1 MAGADQSGSIDLRH
15 LALHHISMLSFGF
28 STLIDYLSWVVIL
41 TLGSKLVATMI
52 LLSVGKDV
60 WDRPGWGAIL
70 WWVTKITP
78 VIAVPCVIWL
88 AWLQGLT
95 NQLWLFVAMMLFVVV
110 AVPLK
115 IRQRRNR
122 IANRMAANPS
132 A

>member
-1 MAGADQSGSIDLRH
+1 MI
-15 LALHHISMLSFGF
+15 SFGF
-28 STLIDYLSWVVIL
+28 STLMDFLSWVVIF
-41 TLGSKLVATMI
+41 TLGSKLVATVI
-52 LLSVGKDV
+52 LLGAGKDV
-60 WDRPGWGAIL
+60 WDRPGWGAAL

-95 NQLWLFVAMMLFVVV
+95 GQLWLFVAMMLFVVV

-122 IANRMAANPS
+122 IANRMAADPS

>member
-1 MAGADQSGSIDLRH
+1 MTGTDQRDRIDLWRV
-15 LALHHISMLSFGF
+15 ALHPISMLSFGF
-28 STLIDYLSWVVIL
+28 STLIDFLSWVAVL
-41 TLGSKLVATMI
+41 TLGSKLVATVI

-115 IRQRRNR
+115 IRQRRTR
-122 IANRMAANPS
+122 IANRMTANRS